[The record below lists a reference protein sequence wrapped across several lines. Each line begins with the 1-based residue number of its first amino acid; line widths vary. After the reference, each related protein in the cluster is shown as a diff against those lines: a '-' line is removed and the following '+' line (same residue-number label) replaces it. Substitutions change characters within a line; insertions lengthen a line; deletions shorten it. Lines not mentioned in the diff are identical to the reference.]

1 MTTATQAPSRAPRL
15 VARVLGFSFGVIALV
30 LAAVFLVLSFQARAR
45 LTAAVTENLEL
56 SQQRFGDAEQRR
68 KRDRLAQAA
77 MLAESPTL
85 KAAVDTYQSESR
97 AGGPV
102 DQLAETV
109 RGELAKVQR
118 VTGVPAL
125 SVTDGRGRIVVTVGP
140 LAGDWTAGQVV
151 APRAWP
157 TADPVEAVIRSGA
170 RVYLT
175 TVVPLVLNDDVVG
188 EFLLASPLDG
198 AYAREL
204 AADADTEVVVLL
216 DGEVVASSGPSSLS
230 LALAQVRL
238 PVSGTGTV
246 IVGGDEYVVRQLS
259 VVDHVATY
267 ALGSVSAA
275 ARAST
280 ADAAMVLTV
289 VGVGSLLLAGLG
301 SAWLAR
307 TLARPID
314 ELTVTLTVMARERR
328 FDDALIPAGASREL
342 DDLTATFDSL
352 RLSVKAA
359 EADAEASYLG
369 VIGSLAAALDAR
381 DRYTA
386 GHSERVSALSV
397 VVGRELGL
405 SDHELDMLRL
415 GALLHDIGK
424 IGVPDAVLR
433 KPGTLTDDEFTQI
446 ERHPTIGARILEPLR
461 LFPEVLAI
469 VELHHEQPDGR
480 GYPHGLSGSRIP
492 RLAAIVHGADAFDAI
507 TSARAYR
514 PGRPVTD
521 ALAELAR
528 FAGTGFDLDVA
539 RVMTALPLVTLE
551 AATRGPR
558 SPLAKDT
565 DAAGEVVLPFRAL
578 AANSARRSVGR

>member
-1 MTTATQAPSRAPRL
+1 MTTPAQAPSRAPRL

-30 LAAVFLVLSFQARAR
+30 LAAVFLVLSWQARAR
-45 LTAAVTENLEL
+45 LTAAVTENLER
-56 SQQRFGDAEQRR
+56 SQQRFGDAELRR

-97 AGGPV
+97 ANGPV
-102 DQLAETV
+102 DQLAQTV

-125 SVTDGRGRIVVTVGP
+125 SVTDGRGRIMATVGP
-140 LAGDWTAGQVV
+140 LAEDWTTGQVV

-157 TADPVEAVIRSGA
+157 TADPVEAVVRSGA

-175 TVVPLVLNDDVVG
+175 TVVPLVLTDEVVG

-198 AYAREL
+198 AFAREL
-204 AADADTEVVVLL
+204 AADADTDVVVLL
-216 DGEVVASSGPSSLS
+216 DGEVVASSGPPGLS

-238 PVSGTGTV
+238 PVSGTV
-246 IVGGDEYVVRQLS
+246 SVGGDEYVVRQLS
-259 VVDHVATY
+259 VVDRAATY

-275 ARAST
+275 TRAST
-280 ADAAMVLTV
+280 ADAAMVLAV

-314 ELTVTLTVMARERR
+314 ELTVTLAVMARERR

-405 SDHELDMLRL
+405 CDHELDMLRL

-433 KPGTLTDDEFTQI
+433 KPGTLTDDEFAQI

-461 LFPEVLAI
+461 LQPEVLEI

-480 GYPHGLSGSRIP
+480 GYPHGLSGSQIP

-514 PGRPVTD
+514 PGRPVAD

-528 FAGTGFDLDVA
+528 FAGTGFDIDVA

-551 AATRGPR
+551 AATRGPQ
-558 SPLAKDT
+558 SPLTKDL
-565 DAAGEVVLPFRAL
+565 DPSGEVVLPFRAL